1 MTSRNLMIPL
11 AVLLVVC
18 LVLSN
23 VFHSS
28 DPGARGTI
36 ADISFFGFL
45 LLALYFIV
53 AGALT
58 LIRRMRRT
66 V

>member
-11 AVLLVVC
+11 AVLLVVF

-23 VFHSS
+23 IFNSS
-28 DPGARGTI
+28 DPGARGII

-53 AGALT
+53 AGALM
-58 LIRRMRRT
+58 LMRRMRRT